1 MFLSGFGILGL
12 DPVEANGGTIL
23 QFLDAGGGHCFG
35 LTKTLTELLLVF
47 GGVAVTVFVRVTIGT
62 NHHRVWP
69 IIPLISPGIVVVPI
83 H

>member
-47 GGVAVTVFVRVTIGT
+47 GGVVVAVFVIGT